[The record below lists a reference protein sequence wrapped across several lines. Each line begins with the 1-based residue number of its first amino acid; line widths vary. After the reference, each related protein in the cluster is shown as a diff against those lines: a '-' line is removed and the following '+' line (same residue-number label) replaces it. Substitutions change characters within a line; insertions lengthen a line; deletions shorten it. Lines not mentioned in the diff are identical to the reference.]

1 MVKGERETEFFVFIR
16 HTSPMVPTKAVVE
29 SLKESA
35 DPILICIGPREDYD
49 GFAEIEGR
57 ASCPFIFC

>member
-1 MVKGERETEFFVFIR
+1 
-16 HTSPMVPTKAVVE
+16 MVPAKAVVE

-35 DPILICIGPREDYD
+35 DLILIRIGPREDYD

>member
-1 MVKGERETEFFVFIR
+1 
-16 HTSPMVPTKAVVE
+16 MVPTKAVVE

-35 DPILICIGPREDYD
+35 DLIVIRIGPSEDYD

-57 ASCPFIFC
+57 ASCRFIFC